1 MGVGTHA
8 NSVLHVEVSAT
19 SFSGAGAFALAPA
32 EGAGRPSAWTR
43 KRVSAIAMQRQRR
56 ETPPRARRSSRIP
69 ARTVH
74 PVDFGNDAAAYPSI
88 RPPASWPWTG
98 RISAPRCPRTTTP
111 GRSCPAARRAKRV
124 GASYRDGSISL
135 WRRAS
140 WKRWEASP
148 PIARWRPHSA
158 LPADAPVD
166 GQVMSV
172 HLSWR
177 AREATGQVASR
188 CAPETPHRSRP
199 GAVCLRRRRWGR
211 IGSVTAG
218 CHGQRPAE
226 PRRRVRRGSP

>member
-1 MGVGTHA
+1 MPRAHATTGEGLLGIVQFAGGNRLPLGGFEIAIDADRRQPDGTAVGTTLA
-8 NSVLHVEVSAT
+8 DFNLDVEVSAT
-19 SFSGAGAFALAPA
+19 SFSGAGAFALPPA

-43 KRVSAIAMQRQRR
+43 TRVSAIAVQRQRL
-56 ETPPRARRSSRIP
+56 ETPTRARHSSRIP
-69 ARTVH
+69 RA
-74 PVDFGNDAAAYPSI
+74 PSTPWTSATTL
-88 RPPASWPWTG
+88 RPTPSVRSPASWRWTG

-172 HLSWR
+172 HLS
-177 AREATGQVASR
+177 
-188 CAPETPHRSRP
+188 
-199 GAVCLRRRRWGR
+199 
-211 IGSVTAG
+211 
-218 CHGQRPAE
+218 
-226 PRRRVRRGSP
+226 